1 MSLYQVTITENN
13 EAAPNDGF
21 VDPTTVYQYLSL
33 SDSPPTTYAASVAK
47 SRANRRHK
55 WVVLGIMGNSSLQ
68 ITEFNA
74 TGTPDCNTPPATMVY
89 QATTEVLPSTPD
101 ENNPGVILTDVA
113 AVTRFFA
120 RCLIRSEITML
131 EALDPTLATAPGN
144 TTQYART
151 GPRFDLQT
159 VGPVFDSLSAAE
171 AAITTTVLQ
180 AF

>member
-55 WVVLGIMGNSSLQ
+55 WV
-68 ITEFNA
+68 
-74 TGTPDCNTPPATMVY
+74 
-89 QATTEVLPSTPD
+89 VLPSTPD